1 MNGQSGKEGDSHL
14 LLRSRVTLAD
24 RPVCTQ
30 AGSRRGLYVELVS
43 VSLVVLI
50 LLIAGTQGGTHSKM
64 ITPTQSQTGVAIATA
79 ASESTRNGVVASCTV
94 DAAWSDAYDAA
105 NGFIYV
111 ASAYGG
117 VFIVKPPCHVMQS
130 ILPNALGFG
139 TAYDPVTRDIVVTD
153 QAYVGGHVIAEVIH
167 GSTTTTTVDLGN
179 FFDHC
184 PDFEAWDAAVG
195 SILIADGCPS
205 VGPPS
210 GGGVDVLHL
219 TTTGGTT
226 HASVRLDAF
235 DRNNGPTAVLVA
247 DGYVFSAG
255 NIVDVFDARTFHF
268 VGGFAVN
275 GPGNPVGGTNTLGW
289 DPLTQTVILG
299 RGDVSGH
306 GSVVFLNVS
315 SIASGRFTFGYLSVP
330 GILDSGVGGVA
341 YSPSTHNV
349 YLTAYGGNDVWEL
362 SSSGELTH
370 VYLGQYAAAQ
380 GLAYDPA
387 NDDMYVCGFGSSMVY
402 VIR

>member
-1 MNGQSGKEGDSHL
+1 MTATRPET
-14 LLRSRVTLAD
+14 VAPTLSPA
-24 RPVCTQ
+24 
-30 AGSRRGLYVELVS
+30 S
-43 VSLVVLI
+43 VAPA
-50 LLIAGTQGGTHSKM
+50 AGTL
-64 ITPTQSQTGVAIATA
+64 
-79 ASESTRNGVVASCTV
+79 ESSSGGVVASCPV
-94 DAAWSDAYDAA
+94 EAAWSDAYDAA
-105 NGFIYV
+105 NGYVYV

-117 VFIVKPPCHVMQS
+117 VFVVKPPCTVVRS

-139 TAYDPVTRDIVVTD
+139 TIYDPVTRDIVVTD
-153 QAYVGGHVIAEVIH
+153 SADVVAYVIH
-167 GSTTTTTVDLGN
+167 GSAVEKAVNLGFDLQHE
-179 FFDHC
+179 HC
-184 PDFEAWDAAVG
+184 PDFEAWDAAVE

-210 GGGVDVLHL
+210 GGGVDILHL

-255 NIVDVFDARTFHF
+255 NVMDVFDEKTFKF
-268 VGGFAVN
+268 IGDFPVN

-299 RGDVSGH
+299 RGDVTGR
-306 GSVVFLNVS
+306 GSVVFLNAT
-315 SIASGRFTFGYLSVP
+315 SIASGKFTFSYLSAP

-362 SSSGELTH
+362 SASGELSH
-370 VYLGQYAAAQ
+370 IYLGQYAAAQ
-380 GLAYDPA
+380 GLAYDPTNA
-387 NDDMYVCGFGSSMVY
+387 NMYVCGFGSSTEY

>member
-1 MNGQSGKEGDSHL
+1 M
-14 LLRSRVTLAD
+14 
-24 RPVCTQ
+24 
-30 AGSRRGLYVELVS
+30 
-43 VSLVVLI
+43 
-50 LLIAGTQGGTHSKM
+50 
-64 ITPTQSQTGVAIATA
+64 
-79 ASESTRNGVVASCTV
+79 
-94 DAAWSDAYDAA
+94 
-105 NGFIYV
+105 

-117 VFIVKPPCHVMQS
+117 VFIVKPPCHVIRS

-139 TAYDPVTRDIVVTD
+139 TTYDPVTRDIVVTD
-153 QAYVGGHVIAEVIH
+153 SADVVAYVIH
-167 GSTTTTTVDLGN
+167 GSAVEKTVNLG
-179 FFDHC
+179 FDVQHEHC

-210 GGGVDVLHL
+210 GGGVDTLHL

-255 NIVDVFDARTFHF
+255 NTVDVFDARTFHF
-268 VGGFAVN
+268 VGDFAVN

-289 DPLTQTVILG
+289 DPLTQTIILG

-315 SIASGRFTFGYLSVP
+315 SIASGKFTFSYLSAS

-349 YLTAYGGNDVWEL
+349 YLTAYGGNDVWGL

-387 NDDMYVCGFGSSMVY
+387 NDNMYVCGFGSNTVY